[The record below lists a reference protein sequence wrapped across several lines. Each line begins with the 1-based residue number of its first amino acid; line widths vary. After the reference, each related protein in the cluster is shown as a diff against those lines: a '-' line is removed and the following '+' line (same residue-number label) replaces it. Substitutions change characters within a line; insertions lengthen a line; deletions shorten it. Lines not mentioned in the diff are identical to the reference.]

1 MKLKFSDYTKQYDLL
16 NNLSENLIIGSASA
30 KDKTTGLFTRVNL
43 VHSVSFSK
51 TFILIRLNEGSDL
64 VLNLLEDRV
73 EWNEKDIQLNF
84 GGIISSSDLLAIFE
98 RRVLSYLYTED

>member
-16 NNLSENLIIGSASA
+16 NNLSENLITGSASA

-51 TFILIRLNEGSDL
+51 TFILIRLN
-64 VLNLLEDRV
+64 
-73 EWNEKDIQLNF
+73 
-84 GGIISSSDLLAIFE
+84 
-98 RRVLSYLYTED
+98 